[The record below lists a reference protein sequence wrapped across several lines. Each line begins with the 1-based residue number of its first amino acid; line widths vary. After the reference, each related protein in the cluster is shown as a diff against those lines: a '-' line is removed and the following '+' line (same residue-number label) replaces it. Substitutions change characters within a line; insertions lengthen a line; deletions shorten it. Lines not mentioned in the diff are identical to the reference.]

1 LFDEAVESAAVT
13 FGQRRCTPPNSPFVV
28 TADLVGEAVAFVAIA
43 LDPIERDRSM
53 VVDEVHAL
61 PAVLTA
67 GINGLIVIAN
77 PLAEAPAVIAV
88 DQHHIVARAHSAVP
102 IEPNVEL
109 RPLSWRAFEEA
120 LLDMGVAQEDR
131 DRMATEAG
139 RSPTILRRRL
149 AIAPELCTRLGTR
162 SCPPTQTRTFSSLGP
177 GVQVTRLMK
186 HALSISR
193 VAPLRKSSGTW
204 LNLHRCPMRLF
215 GQQPI
220 SGVLYH
226 ARMLFLPFTR
236 P

>member
-1 LFDEAVESAAVT
+1 
-13 FGQRRCTPPNSPFVV
+13 
-28 TADLVGEAVAFVAIA
+28 
-43 LDPIERDRSM
+43 
-53 VVDEVHAL
+53 
-61 PAVLTA
+61 
-67 GINGLIVIAN
+67 
-77 PLAEAPAVIAV
+77 
-88 DQHHIVARAHSAVP
+88 
-102 IEPNVEL
+102 
-109 RPLSWRAFEEA
+109 
-120 LLDMGVAQEDR
+120 
-131 DRMATEAG
+131 MATEAG

-149 AIAPELCTRLGTR
+149 AIAPELRAPGWAR
-162 SCPPTQTRTFSSLGP
+162 DPVSNANSYPFSSLGP